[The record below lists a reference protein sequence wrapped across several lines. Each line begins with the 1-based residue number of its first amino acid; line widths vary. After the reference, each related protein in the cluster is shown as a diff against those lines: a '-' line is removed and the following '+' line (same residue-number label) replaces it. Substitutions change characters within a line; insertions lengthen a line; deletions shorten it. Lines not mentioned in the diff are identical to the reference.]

1 MIISRVMKS
10 RNGTMSNKELQE
22 KLKPK
27 KRNNPVDDAIKTI
40 LKSQSECCVRARAK
54 LEELEK
60 KDEEK

>member
-1 MIISRVMKS
+1 
-10 RNGTMSNKELQE
+10 MSNKELQE